1 MSLTLLRSSRR
12 CVGLSAIGGRV
23 SPLSSPRLQCTPA
36 HVSECRRAASSV
48 KFVEEMDRASEAQY
62 FRKQV
67 ALCFTDEVLI
77 ARLLEKNP
85 ELSAGLGGSE
95 AWDEATGLLEAID
108 RVCLKHG
115 LQPASSAF
123 AKDIV
128 AVMSDH
134 GWSDIETRRKEDR
147 ER

>member
-62 FRKQV
+62 FRKQ
-67 ALCFTDEVLI
+67 DEVLI